1 MDCLCKEDK
10 EEINFTVR
18 AAKLCGVLLLLLS
31 SSSNQCTTVSVNK
44 HVSMYLVNQNMRLS
58 FLRSQDGVR
67 FKALIRKVVIQA
79 QPHKMT
85 ELNC

>member
-18 AAKLCGVLLLLLS
+18 AAKLRGVLLLLLS
-31 SSSNQCTTVSVNK
+31 SSSNQCTTFSVNK
-44 HVSMYLVNQNMRLS
+44 HVSMYLANQNMRLS
-58 FLRSQDGVR
+58 FLRSQDVVR
-67 FKALIRKVVIQA
+67 FRALIRKAVIQA